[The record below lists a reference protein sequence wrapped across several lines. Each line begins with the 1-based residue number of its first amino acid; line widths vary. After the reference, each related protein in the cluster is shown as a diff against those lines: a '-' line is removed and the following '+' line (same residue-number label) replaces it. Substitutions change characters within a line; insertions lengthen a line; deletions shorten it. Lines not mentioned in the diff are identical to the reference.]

1 MNLLNFLL
9 PLSFFDGELGGGG
22 DVSAASP
29 AAEPSGDAAS
39 SAVVTET
46 SGAQESIVD
55 NVQVAEEQAEDDPLK
70 DVPTVEE
77 LKQMAEQ
84 KIPHAEALS
93 RLRSAYE
100 AAKEQNKPFEAWKPV
115 IEQIGDPAQVQA
127 NQELFNLLYS
137 PTNDPNDYSTTPF
150 LQRLEQDSPG
160 SVDKLYRDLTSFQTE
175 IDGQRD
181 TVVRHMVRS
190 WGLNPDNIEKYR
202 QLENG
207 QLPVASGIVNPEQ
220 LASIPAQFH
229 EGFKSL
235 PSQAQQDIL
244 ALSQSPEESNRLTA
258 QTYLQHAQNSVESQK
273 FREQIQQQQE
283 AQRKAEEAQLEQTI
297 QTESEQ
303 AIEQITSEIYS
314 SIHQSLASQVKISAN
329 EIENEAYL
337 TGVMSNLYTLLDP
350 AGRKLTLEPLLQKLN
365 ISLDS
370 TIAGQQVPFDQ
381 TVQRLIERTSAAKRF
396 EHYGDQR
403 RAQIAKS
410 EAAQAR
416 GILTA
421 KLNQIAL
428 KLAQPTAN
436 ARANGNG
443 NLGATARQVP
453 NGNGVQQQ
461 NGNSP
466 FALPPGVQPFSP
478 EADAHYL
485 AVTRSLA
492 SAQR

>member
-1 MNLLNFLL
+1 MDELNT
-9 PLSFFDGELGGGG
+9 
-22 DVSAASP
+22 DVSASSP
-29 AAEPSGDAAS
+29 DAAS
-39 SAVVTET
+39 LDAGQSSSPELAET
-46 SGAQESIVD
+46 SGAQTESSVD
-55 NVQVAEEQAEDDPLK
+55 NVQVAEEQVVTEDDPLK

-77 LKQMAEQ
+77 LKQLAEQ
-84 KIPHAEALS
+84 KIPHAEALA
-93 RLRSAYE
+93 RLRTAYE
-100 AAKEQNKPFEAWKPV
+100 ASKEQLKPFESWKPV

-137 PTNDPNDYSTTPF
+137 PVDGDPNDYTTAPF

-160 SVDKLYRDLTSFQTE
+160 AVDKLYRDLTGFQTE

-190 WGLNPDNIEKYR
+190 WGLNPDNIEKYK

-207 QLPVASGIVNPEQ
+207 TLPVASGIVSSDD
-220 LASIPAQFH
+220 LAKIPAQFQ
-229 EGFKSL
+229 EGFKAL
-235 PSQAQQDIL
+235 PSQAQTDIL
-244 ALSQSPEESNRLTA
+244 ALSQSQNESDRLTA
-258 QTYLQHAQNSVESQK
+258 QAYLQNAQQSVEAQK

-283 AQRKAEEAQLEQTI
+283 QQRRAEEAQIEQAI
-297 QTESEQ
+297 ETESSQ

-314 SIHQSLASQVKISAN
+314 SIHQSLASQVKVSSN
-329 EIENEAYL
+329 ELENEAYL

-350 AGRKLTLEPLLQKLN
+350 AGRKLTLEPLLNKLGV
-365 ISLDS
+365 SLDS
-370 TIAGQQVPFDQ
+370 TIAGQQVRFDD
-381 TVQRLIERTSAAKRF
+381 TVQRLVERTSAAKRF

-410 EAAQAR
+410 EATQAR
-416 GILTA
+416 QILTA

-428 KLAQPTAN
+428 KLAHPVAQ

-453 NGNGVQQQ
+453 NGNGVQQSTS
-461 NGNSP
+461 GNP
-466 FALPPGVQPFSP
+466 FELPPGVQPFSP
-478 EADAHYL
+478 EAEKHYL